1 MLFRSCWLFRIVPKE
16 MSDYDK
22 TLVADKEIPAF
33 KILKDENSNILA
45 HVGSV
50 QMPLKALIS
59 NLLARKLKFCE
70 HIRSAPKQKVT
81 IIFFEMKCWKCGTP
95 QYCYTVEP
103 SLKSVCDCDFDVE
116 RSCPLADGTAVNAS
130 AASTPDRKSTRLN
143 SSHPPESRMPSSA

>member
-1 MLFRSCWLFRIVPKE
+1 

-81 IIFFEMKCWKCGTP
+81 IIF
-95 QYCYTVEP
+95 
-103 SLKSVCDCDFDVE
+103 LK
-116 RSCPLADGTAVNAS
+116 
-130 AASTPDRKSTRLN
+130 
-143 SSHPPESRMPSSA
+143 